1 VVTEINVQ
9 PGQSVQRG
17 QVLAKLSSWEL
28 DREIAAVEQ
37 QSDEARTTV
46 EASQKQLIRAQAQLV
61 EVSAAAEAMNKRAT
75 RERERAMAL
84 TQGKLTPEIQELEQE
99 QQRLQQ
105 RVAELGEK
113 YGRYQSLYEQGAI
126 SKDRRDEIQAEQ
138 RDVQSGLAVK
148 TKEIEAAKQKL
159 TDTASDLQAETVSQ
173 QASISAS
180 QMIADAEGQMAVG
193 RNAIA
198 TLEKRLKQLKTLR
211 ESLTLHSPMTGVI
224 LTSDLDLKRIKS

>member
-1 VVTEINVQ
+1 
-9 PGQSVQRG
+9 
-17 QVLAKLSSWEL
+17 VLAKLSSWEL

-173 QASISAS
+173 QASINAS